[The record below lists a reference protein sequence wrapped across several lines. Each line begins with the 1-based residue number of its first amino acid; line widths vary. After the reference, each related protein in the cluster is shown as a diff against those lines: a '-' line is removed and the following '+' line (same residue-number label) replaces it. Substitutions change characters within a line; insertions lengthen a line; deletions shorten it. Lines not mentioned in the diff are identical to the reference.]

1 MDFSLKHRGPTDV
14 GKNTI
19 VKQGGCYNIMIRS
32 TKLTPISLLAGL
44 LLLTSSLFAESGQE
58 IPDSAQVQMLE
69 DTIRVVG
76 RHRDLTGIASSA
88 SEVRVSYE
96 DFRLRP
102 LLREAELLETSPG
115 FIATQ
120 HSGGG
125 KGNQMFLRGFNLDH
139 GTDFSTSVEGM
150 PINLPTHAH
159 GHGYTDIHFL
169 IPEFVSDIEFHK
181 GVYSAD
187 IGDFSSAG
195 SARINLRKRTNGN
208 LLKFEVGE
216 DGYRRAVAGISQ
228 KVGASDLLIAAEMK
242 GHDGPWDVPENLK
255 KTGVMARFS
264 TPDEGRDRFSFLF
277 LGYDNEWAASDQIPR
292 RAVESGLISPYGQ
305 IDSTLGGESSR
316 YSLSGTWDR
325 YMGNTS
331 LQTNFYLVKYE
342 MDLFSNFTYFA
353 ADSVT
358 GDQFEQY
365 DNRTIIGGG
374 SGITTVMQA
383 FGHEQ
388 AIRAGVQVRADFIQ
402 DLGLYSTEERRRV
415 STIREDGVTQLTT
428 GAYFGVSSHWSD
440 KVRTEIGL
448 RGDLFYFDVDARS
461 LAQNG
466 GSETDGILSPKFS
479 VAVGPFS
486 GVEFY
491 GNAGLGFHSND
502 ARGATIA
509 VDPTTGDPT
518 DKVDALVRS
527 TGAEVG
533 VRVSPVNNLQSTVAL
548 WWLEL
553 DSELLFVGDGGA
565 TEPSDKSRRTG
576 IEFAN
581 AFNFSRQL
589 FFDLDLALTRSR
601 LKDVGDEDRIPG
613 ALESVLSAGVTW
625 DHPSGL
631 AGAVRVRYFGEYAL
645 IEDNSQRAEPSTMVN
660 TMLSYRFQDITL
672 AVSVL
677 NLFDEEDND
686 IQYYYG
692 SKLGAE
698 VGETEDIHYHPALPR
713 SVRISLCYGI

>member
-1 MDFSLKHRGPTDV
+1 
-14 GKNTI
+14 
-19 VKQGGCYNIMIRS
+19 MIKSIRLLS
-32 TKLTPISLLAGL
+32 VTLLVSLLLAMP
-44 LLLTSSLFAESGQE
+44 SLFADSRQE
-58 IPDSAQVQMLE
+58 TPDSIRVENLG

-169 IPEFVSDIEFHK
+169 VPEFVSDIEFHK

-195 SARINLRKRTNGN
+195 SARINLKKRMNGN

-228 KVGASDLLIAAEMK
+228 KAGAGDLLIGAEMK
-242 GHDGPWDVPENLK
+242 GYDGPWDVPENLK
-255 KTGVMARFS
+255 KTSILARYS

-277 LGYDNEWAASDQIPR
+277 LGYDNDWAASDQIPR

-305 IDSTLGGESSR
+305 IDSTLGGTSSR
-316 YSLSGTWDR
+316 YSLSGIWDR
-325 YMGNTS
+325 YMGSSS

-365 DNRTIIGGG
+365 DNRTIVGAS
-374 SGITTVMQA
+374 SGITMATHA
-383 FGHEQ
+383 LGREQ
-388 AIRAGVQVRADFIQ
+388 AIRAGVQMRADFIQ
-402 DLGLYSTEERRRV
+402 DIGLYSTEQRRRV
-415 STIREDGVTQLTT
+415 STIREDEVTQLTT
-428 GAYFGVSSHWSD
+428 GAYFSVSSHWSD
-440 KVRTEIGL
+440 KLRTEIGL
-448 RGDLFYFDVDARS
+448 RGDLFHFDVDARS
-461 LAQNG
+461 LAENG
-466 GSETDGILSPKFS
+466 GTETDAILSPKLS

-502 ARGATIA
+502 ARGATIK
-509 VDPTTGDPT
+509 VDPTSGEATE
-518 DKVDALVRS
+518 KVDALVRS
-527 TGAEVG
+527 TGAEFG
-533 VRVSPVNNLQSTVAL
+533 VRVSPVKNLQSTVAL

-601 LKDVGDEDRIPG
+601 LKDVGAEDRIPG

-631 AGAVRVRYFGEYAL
+631 AGAVRVRHFGEYAL
-645 IEDNSQRAEPSTMVN
+645 IEDNGRRAEPSTMVN
-660 TMLSYRFQDITL
+660 TTLSYRFNDITL
-672 AVSVL
+672 AFSVL

-692 SKLGAE
+692 SKLAGEIA
-698 VGETEDIHYHPALPR
+698 GETEDVHYHPALPR